1 MLPNPCASAKR
12 RPTHAIR
19 IIVAVERGGL
29 VVMVVVVLVLV
40 NIFPVVV
47 YFFLPFRDDDDDNG
61 VLPLDSSFTIMDAS
75 SITTTSINVMKNPY
89 WKPSRR
95 NIRSCNAS

>member
-1 MLPNPCASAKR
+1 MES
-12 RPTHAIR
+12 
-19 IIVAVERGGL
+19 GGL
-29 VVMVVVVLVLV
+29 VVMVVVLV
-40 NIFPVVV
+40 NIVPVVV
-47 YFFLPFRDDDDDNG
+47 YFFLPFRDDEDDG

>member
-29 VVMVVVVLVLV
+29 VVMVVVVLV

-47 YFFLPFRDDDDDNG
+47 YFFWPFRDDEDDG
-61 VLPLDSSFTIMDAS
+61 VDSSFTMV
-75 SITTTSINVMKNPY
+75 NV
-89 WKPSRR
+89 RVGVGR
-95 NIRSCNAS
+95 